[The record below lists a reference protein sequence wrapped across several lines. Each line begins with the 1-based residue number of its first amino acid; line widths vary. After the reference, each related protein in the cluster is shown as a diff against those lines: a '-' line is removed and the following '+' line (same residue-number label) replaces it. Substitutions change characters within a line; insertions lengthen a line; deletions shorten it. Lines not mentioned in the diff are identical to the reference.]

1 MNFELLSE
9 KYKELK
15 SPAEITTGIL
25 GKNTEESSFLNT
37 LRIEEAETRRKYFR
51 RYILYAV
58 GAVAYLSVFI
68 LNPDTD
74 LTLADRIS
82 GTCFVLAFAILAIF
96 SHKRFNEISRSSFLD
111 SPKQFLRNARKSYL
125 FLNKK
130 QLWLIPTL
138 LLVNAGATLSVT
150 NHFGNLELE
159 TGILLFQAAFWCLLG
174 FGFYMGKKAWTN
186 KKKPV
191 LNKIEAILLEFEQ

>member
-15 SPAEITTGIL
+15 SPEEITTGIL

-58 GAVAYLSVFI
+58 GAVAYFSIFI
-68 LNPDTD
+68 LNADPD
-74 LTLADRIS
+74 LTLRNRIA
-82 GTCFVLAFAILAIF
+82 GTCFVVAFAILAVL
-96 SHKRFNEISRSSFLD
+96 SRKRFSEIKRSSFLD
-111 SPKQFLRNARKSYL
+111 SQKQFLKNARKSYL
-125 FLNKK
+125 FWNKQ
-130 QLWLIPTL
+130 QLWLIPVL
-138 LLVNAGATLSVT
+138 LFINAGATFSVS
-150 NHFGNLELE
+150 NHFGDLNIT
-159 TGILLFQAAFWCLLG
+159 TGVLLFQLAFWCLLG